1 MDENNSFI
9 QSLVRIITL
18 CVITIF
24 SLLIIIPVVG
34 FINNARVCDLNTT
47 TTTVIQEEEVV
58 GYIQF
63 INGDNSSVYTTISL
77 TEEEAELM
85 FSEGSS
91 PTDNVLMYI
100 EVVLLLANKT
110 YLYSNFF
117 GIYNSDGSYNTF
129 TILTQLQADTV
140 LMFITTYSFFYLTFY
155 YQSA

>member
-1 MDENNSFI
+1 MDENSSFT

-34 FINNARVCDLNTT
+34 FINNARVCNLNTT
-47 TTTVIQEEEVV
+47 STTVSQEEEIV

-77 TEEEAELM
+77 TEEEAEVM
-85 FSEGSS
+85 FLEGGS

-117 GIYNSDGSYNTF
+117 CIYNSDGSYSTF
-129 TILTQLQADTV
+129 ETLTQQQADPI
-140 LMFITTYSFFYLTFY
+140 LMFITTYSLFYLTFY
-155 YQSA
+155 YQSV